1 VIPSFNPG
9 RGLIVIGAEL
19 DGPSGSAI
27 LRLALDTGAT
37 STLVNV
43 AMLVAIGY
51 DPALAADRVQVTT
64 GSGVEFAPRI
74 ELKRLAALGQES
86 LRISGARPYLTAERW
101 SRWTAGVGLFSRI
114 ALDNRFSRW
123 STAPCLALQSTWLP
137 NP

>member
-1 VIPSFNPG
+1 MSSSFNPG

-64 GSGVEFAPRI
+64 GSGV
-74 ELKRLAALGQES
+74 
-86 LRISGARPYLTAERW
+86 W
-101 SRWTAGVGLFSRI
+101 S
-114 ALDNRFSRW
+114 
-123 STAPCLALQSTWLP
+123 
-137 NP
+137 

>member
-1 VIPSFNPG
+1 MSSSFNPG

-51 DPALAADRVQVTT
+51 DPALAADRVQVRT

-74 ELKRLAALGQES
+74 ELKRLAALGQERFGFPVLGHTLPPS
-86 LRISGARPYLTAERW
+86 
-101 SRWTAGVGLFSRI
+101 AGVDGLLG
-114 ALDNRFSRW
+114 LDFFRGLRLTIDFR
-123 STAPCLALQSTWLP
+123 AGQLQLA
-137 NP
+137 